1 MSQQTIKITYVRSA
15 IGRSKDQKET
25 IRALGF
31 RRLNQTVERPD
42 NPSVRGMINKVQHL
56 VRVEGEDIR

>member
-1 MSQQTIKITYVRSA
+1 MSQATIKITYVKSA
-15 IGRSKDQKET
+15 IGRTKDQKET

-42 NPSVRGMINKVQHL
+42 NPSVRGMVEKVQHL
-56 VRVEGEDIR
+56 VRIEGEDKR